1 MTKFGLDQD
10 ILDKI
15 LAVLTGYPAIERA
28 VIYGSRAAGT
38 FKNYS
43 DIDLAVSAPA
53 MSEKEFARLRFE
65 LDELPIVFKIDV
77 VHIDR
82 LENENLRQKIAREE
96 KTLLE
101 SPST

>member
-15 LAVLTGYPAIERA
+15 LAVLTGHPAIERA

-43 DIDLAVSAPA
+43 DIDMAVYAPA
-53 MSEKEFARLRFE
+53 MSDQEFARLHFE

-96 KTLLE
+96 KTLR
-101 SPST
+101 